1 MKKFLLLF
9 AVVFSV
15 NVFACKCAYQSFG
28 ENFAQNDFVAEI
40 EILKTYDVDF
50 NNGEDDRFYKADI
63 KILKQIHSLGDEQYK
78 RLMAYMKALQK
89 LEAMESIVE
98 EQN

>member
-1 MKKFLLLF
+1 M
-9 AVVFSV
+9 
-15 NVFACKCAYQSFG
+15 
-28 ENFAQNDFVAEI
+28 E
-40 EILKTYDVDF
+40 LKRHVSYWM
-50 NNGEDDRFYKADI
+50 NWKRWEHLNGRDRDWED
-63 KILKQIHSLGDEQYK
+63 LGDEQYK